1 MFVYSEACGV
11 TGCEPG
17 VTRKVMGYNDAMM
30 MCEIT
35 FETGAKG
42 NVHKHPHTQ
51 VTYIAEGKFAFTIGE
66 ETGEVSKGDCVLI
79 PPDTL
84 HGTVCL
90 ERGSWW
96 MCSRRKGKTFE
107 LKYGKAWFIL

>member
-51 VTYIAEGKFAFTIGE
+51 VT
-66 ETGEVSKGDCVLI
+66 
-79 PPDTL
+79 
-84 HGTVCL
+84 
-90 ERGSWW
+90 
-96 MCSRRKGKTFE
+96 
-107 LKYGKAWFIL
+107 